1 MKYQQN
7 KTMVSPWV
15 SCHTY
20 LWGSEES
27 RSYISNERAHTYI
40 LLEGVASDMWKL
52 LCDNVPEQELSS
64 WAHERGLDGQ
74 VDSFLD
80 ELAAQGL
87 LTDGD
92 LASGADGAFY
102 AQMQAEASAA
112 EEAAFLEEMQEWVL
126 RHNGLFSLFFELTYR
141 CDLRC
146 VHCYNPKDMAAIELD
161 FDLCRQAIDDA
172 YDMGCFR
179 ITFSGGEATRHS
191 RFLELVAYARSK
203 RISVE
208 IFTNGQ
214 RLYEDKKLCRDLLA
228 LYPYRI
234 CVSLYSTEEAMHERV
249 TSVKG
254 SFQKTDVLIRSLREQ
269 NVNVQIKN
277 FLLNFNCFDCINVKK
292 MAQKIGATSLADISL
307 IPTIEGDKK
316 TLQFVLSEE
325 ELFRLYTDPESPLY
339 VGDKFKPIDY
349 ASRMGSSPCSG
360 GFSDLCVNPVGEVTI
375 CVSLPM
381 TVGDLRKCSLREIWG
396 KAMEKDQ
403 TSKLYQ
409 WQKLC
414 LADYTQCFHEEYCAF
429 CHFCPGMGYL
439 ENGYLKKSDILCLQA
454 KVRMKAF
461 QFLNR
466 KKELESR

>member
-1 MKYQQN
+1 MRYIQKE
-7 KTMVSPWV
+7 TTVPPWI

-27 RSYISNERAHTYI
+27 RSYISNEKAHTYI
-40 LLEGVASDMWKL
+40 LLEGMASDLWKL
-52 LCDNVPEQELSS
+52 LCDGVSEQKLYA
-64 WAHERGLDGQ
+64 WIHEKGLEEQ

-87 LTDGD
+87 LIAGD
-92 LASGADGAFY
+92 SVAEADSAVYAPMQADASGEEESAFI
-102 AQMQAEASAA
+102 
-112 EEAAFLEEMQEWVL
+112 EEMQNWVL

-141 CDLRC
+141 CDLHC
-146 VHCYNPKDMAAIELD
+146 VHCYNPKDMATIELD
-161 FDLCRQAIDDA
+161 FDICKKAIDDA
-172 YDMGCFR
+172 YTLGCFR
-179 ITFSGGEATRHS
+179 ITFSGGEATQHS

-214 RLYEDKKLCRDLLA
+214 RLYGDKALCRELLA

-234 CVSLYSTEEAMHERV
+234 CVSLYSTDEMMHEHV

-254 SFQKTDVLIRSLREQ
+254 SFHKTDALIRSLREQ

-277 FLLNFNCFDCINVKK
+277 FLLNFNCLDCINVKK
-292 MAQKIGATSLADISL
+292 MAQAIGATSIADISL

-316 TLQFVLSEE
+316 TLQYVLSEE
-325 ELFRLYTDPESPLY
+325 ELFRLYTDPDSPLY
-339 VGDKFKPIDY
+339 VGNKFKPIDY
-349 ASRMGSSPCSG
+349 TSRMDVSPCSG
-360 GFSDLCVNPVGEVTI
+360 GFSGLCVNPVGEVTI

-381 TVGDLRKCSLREIWG
+381 IVGDLRKCSLRGIWER
-396 KAMEKDQ
+396 AMEKDQ

-414 LADYTQCFHEEYCAF
+414 LHDYTQCFHEEYCAF

-439 ENGYLKKSDILCLQA
+439 ENGYLRKSDILCLQA

-461 QFLNR
+461 QFLNSR
-466 KKELESR
+466 KG

>member
-1 MKYQQN
+1 MKYQQK
-7 KTMVSPWV
+7 KTIVPPWV

-27 RSYISNERAHTYI
+27 RSYISNEKTHTYI
-40 LLEGVASDMWKL
+40 LLEGAASDLWKL
-52 LCDNVPEQELSS
+52 LCDGVPEQELYV
-64 WAHERGLDGQ
+64 WAHEKGLEGQ

-87 LTDGD
+87 LAGGNFAAETDGVFYAPMRAD
-92 LASGADGAFY
+92 ASG
-102 AQMQAEASAA
+102 E
-112 EEAAFLEEMQEWVL
+112 EEATFIEEMQNWVL
-126 RHNGLFSLFFELTYR
+126 QHNGLFSLFFELTYR

-161 FDLCRQAIDDA
+161 VDLCKQAIDDA
-172 YDMGCFR
+172 YALGCFR
-179 ITFSGGEATRHS
+179 ITFSGGEATYHS

-208 IFTNGQ
+208 VFTNGQ
-214 RLYEDKKLCRDLLA
+214 RLYEDEKLFRKLLA

-234 CVSLYSTEEAMHERV
+234 CVSLYSTDEVMHERV
-249 TSVKG
+249 TSAKG
-254 SFQKTDVLIRSLREQ
+254 SFQKTESLIQNMRKQ

-277 FLLNFNCFDCINVKK
+277 FLLNFNCLDCIKVKQ
-292 MAQKIGATSLADISL
+292 MAQEIGATSVADISL

-325 ELFRLYTDPESPLY
+325 DLFRLYTDPDSPLY
-339 VGDKFKPIDY
+339 VGDKFVPIDH
-349 ASRMGSSPCSG
+349 ALRLNDAPCSG
-360 GFSDLCVNPVGEVTI
+360 GFSGLCINPVGEVTI
-375 CVSLPM
+375 CVSMPM
-381 TVGDLRKCSLREIWG
+381 IVGDLRKISLQEIWKG
-396 KAMEKDQ
+396 AMKKDQ
-403 TSKLYQ
+403 ESQLYQ
-409 WQKLC
+409 WQKLR

-439 ENGYLKKSDILCLQA
+439 ENGYLKKSDVLCLQA

-461 QFLNR
+461 QFLKGR
-466 KKELESR
+466 GDK